1 MSSLFNLIISQPLY
15 NGLILLMDLLP
26 FFDAGVII
34 IIFTIVI
41 KIIILPLSIKASKS
55 QLEMKS
61 AEKDLAIIKDKYK
74 DNKEE
79 QAKKQF
85 EYYKEKGINPFAGI
99 FVLIIQLPILIGL
112 YRVFLKSGL
121 PIINTTILYSFVS
134 SPENINMVFLHLI
147 NISEKSMILAVIAGL
162 TTYYQISLAS
172 SPTTKNEENA
182 PQSDLQ
188 KAMTMQMKY
197 FFPFLMTI
205 IAYTISSAI
214 ALYLITS
221 NIFAIVQEIYIRRK
235 YHKHTLVV

>member
-1 MSSLFNLIISQPLY
+1 
-15 NGLILLMDLLP
+15 MDLLP

-34 IIFTIVI
+34 IIFTVVI
-41 KIIILPLSIKASKS
+41 KVIILPLSIKASKS

-61 AEKDLAIIKDKYK
+61 AEKDLALIKEKYK

-79 QAKKQF
+79 QAKQQF

-99 FVLIIQLPILIGL
+99 LILIIQLPILIGL

-121 PIINTTILYSFVS
+121 PVINTTILYSFVS
-134 SPENINMVFLHLI
+134 TPENINMVFLHLI
-147 NISEKSMILAVIAGL
+147 NISQKSILLAVLAGL

-172 SPTTKNEENA
+172 SPTTTKEENA
-182 PQSDLQ
+182 PQGDLQ
-188 KAMTMQMKY
+188 KAMAMQMKY
-197 FFPFLMTI
+197 FFPILMTF
-205 IAYTISSAI
+205 IAYTISSAV

>member
-1 MSSLFNLIISQPLY
+1 
-15 NGLILLMDLLP
+15 MDLLP

-34 IIFTIVI
+34 IIFTIII
-41 KIIILPLSIKASKS
+41 KIIILPLSIKASRS
-55 QLEMKS
+55 QLEMKN
-61 AEKDLAIIKDKYK
+61 AEKDLFHIKEKYK

-79 QAKKQF
+79 QTKKQF
-85 EYYKEKGINPFAGI
+85 EYYKEKGINPFSGI
-99 FVLIIQLPILIGL
+99 FILIIQLPILIGL

-121 PIINTTILYSFVS
+121 PVINTSLLYSFVP
-134 SPENINMVFLHLI
+134 SPETVNMMFLNLI
-147 NISEKSMILAVIAGL
+147 HISEKSLVLAFVAGI

-172 SPTTKNEENA
+172 AATDKNEA

-188 KAMTMQMKY
+188 KAMMVQMKY
-197 FFPFLMTI
+197 FFPILMTF

-221 NIFAIVQEIYIRRK
+221 NIFAIVQEIYIRKK